1 MGEHRGLRNVVSSAL
16 RPRESLRPVRF
27 RTLSYDSLRYAFTG
41 RQLDLDA
48 SARRQEIHENELR
61 DMISD
66 GRAMDAR
73 LHSLVFLVSC
83 KLLAGMHCMKRPKQ
97 PCAKS

>member
-16 RPRESLRPVRF
+16 RHPESIRPAVRF
-27 RTLSYDSLRYAFTG
+27 CTLSCDSVRCKYTG

-73 LHSLVFLVSC
+73 LHRLVLI
-83 KLLAGMHCMKRPKQ
+83 A
-97 PCAKS
+97 